1 MISSSFELDSLTQMQ
16 VILLLC
22 FIVLWLNYTRNY
34 HLPCI
39 KPVPVLKLVPG
50 LPPWKKVVMVPISL
64 MIWPTHAHIN
74 LWFVKKGST
83 VLTHSWF
90 VLTSD
95 QCIDHHYNNNRNLHH
110 EFSVTPS
117 ILGSTNKSE
126 QLTNNQWI
134 LVAFTW
140 APADRDPEHV
150 RWRVRA
156 SGSQDCTG
164 W

>member
-1 MISSSFELDSLTQMQ
+1 MELDTTKCKSSLQLQFYDGWIT
-16 VILLLC
+16 
-22 FIVLWLNYTRNY
+22 WWYYR
-34 HLPCI
+34 LPCI

-83 VLTHSWF
+83 VLTYSWF

-95 QCIDHHYNNNRNLHH
+95 QCIDHHYHNNRNLHH
-110 EFSVTPS
+110 DVSITPCS
-117 ILGSTNKSE
+117 LLGSTNKSE

-134 LVAFTW
+134 LVASTW

-150 RWRVRA
+150 KWRVRA